1 MLRSRQRGA
10 KGDRRRPVSMR
21 LNHVRRGHLFGMP
34 FSQRQAGV
42 DQHAVAV
49 LHQPAPDEAAL
60 PLPLHQKPLRA
71 NRIKR
76 LQLHRPQQPPARST
90 AVQSANRA
98 RQTRAPASTA
108 PRSHSSGSLAAD
120 DHAAPAPPVNVA
132 EQFARSIV
140 ATAHARLGIVGGNES
155 RSPAGTPFS
164 TAC

>member
-1 MLRSRQRGA
+1 MLRSRRRGA

-108 PRSHSSGSLAAD
+108 PHTRPDRSQRMITPH
-120 DHAAPAPPVNVA
+120 PRPQVNVA